1 LVERKL
7 AKLQATGS
15 NPVIRSRRY
24 FVDDSSEIKK
34 EWFRFVMSAMEKLGS
49 RIDSLEEENKN
60 IKKKL
65 DKLSKRKKDA

>member
-1 LVERKL
+1 M
-7 AKLQATGS
+7 
-15 NPVIRSRRY
+15 
-24 FVDDSSEIKK
+24 DDSFEIKK
-34 EWFRFVMSAMEKLGS
+34 EWFKHVISLMENLGS